1 MFCPPGGGYAYRM
14 ATEPT
19 GTTQGRRN
27 GDGVHRVLVV
37 ANEVVG
43 GSRLVDEVVRRARD
57 GAAQVKIV
65 SPALVDSPLKLGAGE
80 VDDAIEDA
88 RRRLQASVH
97 ALEHEGVEASGDV
110 GEADPNLA
118 IQDALRLFPA
128 DEVIIIAHPRER
140 STWLEEDV
148 LERAQRELTVPVT
161 IVEVEPT
168 DGTAPAVKKV
178 EELPPRPEAPRQLR
192 EEREADYGPP
202 MSTRDKLALL
212 IGIVGTIVLGATS
225 LVTGDASMITILL
238 AIGAF
243 MVTVWHVAALLIMR
257 SSGYRGRWADLA
269 AETILF
275 GIPPAVVLGVILA

>member
-1 MFCPPGGGYAYRM
+1 M

-19 GTTQGRRN
+19 STAPGRRD
-27 GDGVHRVLVV
+27 GDGVRRVLVV

-43 GSRLVDEVVRRARD
+43 GSRLVEEVVRRARAR
-57 GAAQVKIV
+57 AAQVRIV

-80 VDDAIEDA
+80 VDEAIEDA
-88 RRRLQASVH
+88 RRRLEGSVH
-97 ALEHEGVEASGDV
+97 ALEQEGVEASGDV

-118 IQDALRLFPA
+118 IQDALALFPA

-140 STWLEEDV
+140 ATWLEEDV
-148 LERAQRELTVPVT
+148 VERAQRELSVPIT
-161 IVEVEPT
+161 FVEVEPT
-168 DGTAPAVKKV
+168 DGTVPAVKKV
-178 EELPPRPEAPRQLR
+178 EEIRPAPEGPRQRR
-192 EEREADYGPP
+192 EEGEADYGPP

-212 IGIVGTIVLGATS
+212 IGIVGTIVLGAVA
-225 LVTGDASMITILL
+225 LGAGDVPMFTLLL

-269 AETILF
+269 ADTILF